1 MTRVGALAGLWL
13 ASTAAL
19 GQNAAPGNDTIR
31 KEELSADLHFLASDE
46 MRGRLTD
53 TREYALAASW
63 IEARFKRL
71 GLKGV
76 GEETSFSHRYSL
88 TWSTLGKENR
98 LTLSNGSVRTQAQVL
113 DDFMPLFFSP
123 SAQSRGRV
131 MFCGYGIQAPDLR
144 WDDLR
149 GDLRGAI
156 VLVLDGE
163 PGADDPKSLF
173 DGSVN
178 SVHSDALR
186 KALNAQARGAA
197 GLLVVSGRG
206 PRSGINR
213 FAADARAYWPPKPPH
228 LKRYALTASA
238 SKLRIPVASVSQ
250 PLAQQMLGSRTLADL
265 VRESEKPG
273 GFTAVELPGVD
284 LDLALEVDR
293 HVIEDRSVMAMLE
306 GSDPQLKD
314 EAVLIGA
321 HYDHNGTDGNQIYA
335 GADDNGS
342 GTVALIEIAE
352 AFVRAAAGGQ
362 GPKRSVLFVSWG
374 SEERCCGPLLGAWAW
389 AENPPWPLEKTVAML
404 NMDMIGRSE
413 EVPEGGGGRFR
424 GLAVQTAASNANA
437 VNIIGTSFSPDMRTA
452 VTAANRNFDLQ
463 LRFRY
468 DNNPSNLLRRSD
480 HWVFLNH
487 GIPALWFHTGLHP
500 DYHTIYDRPEKI
512 DYPKMERIAR
522 LVHQLGWDLA
532 QGGQRPAI
540 LKPRPIPEPD

>member
-1 MTRVGALAGLWL
+1 MRRAGVLAGLLL
-13 ASTAAL
+13 AAMAAV
-19 GQNAAPGNDTIR
+19 GQSRAPGNDTIR
-31 KEELSADLHFLASDE
+31 KEDLSADLHFLASDE

-53 TREYALAASW
+53 TPEYSLAASW

-76 GEETSFSHRYSL
+76 GEENSFTHRYSL

-98 LTLSNGSVRTQAQVL
+98 LTLLSGAVRTQVQVL

-123 SAQSRGRV
+123 SSQSRGRV
-131 MFCGYGIQAPDLR
+131 MFSGYGIQAPDLR

-149 GDLRGAI
+149 GDVRGAI
-156 VLVLDGE
+156 VLVLEGE
-163 PGADDPKSLF
+163 PGADDPKSIF

-178 SVHSDALR
+178 SVHSDTLR
-186 KALNAQARGAA
+186 KALNAQARGAV
-197 GLLVVSGRG
+197 GLLVVSGRAS
-206 PRSGINR
+206 RSGVNR
-213 FAADARAYWPPKPPH
+213 FGADARGYWPPQPPH
-228 LKRYALTASA
+228 LKRYALTTWA

-250 PLAQQMLGSRTLADL
+250 ALAQQMLGSRTLADL
-265 VRESEKPG
+265 VREAEKPG
-273 GFTAVELPGVD
+273 GFAAITLPDVE
-284 LDLALEVDR
+284 LDLALAVDR
-293 HVIEDRSVMAMLE
+293 HVIEDRSVVALLE
-306 GSDPQLKD
+306 GSDPQLKS
-314 EAVLIGA
+314 EAVLVGA
-321 HYDHNGTDGNQIYA
+321 HYDHNGTDGSQIYA

-352 AFVRAAAGGQ
+352 AFTQAAAAGQ
-362 GPKRSVLFVSWG
+362 RPKRSVLFVSWG

-389 AENPPWPLEKTVAML
+389 ADNPPWPLEKTVAML

-424 GLAVQTAASNANA
+424 GLAVQTGASNANA
-437 VNIIGTSFSPDMRTA
+437 VNLIGTSFSPDMRAA

-487 GIPALWFHTGLHP
+487 GVPALWFHTGLHP
-500 DYHTIYDRPEKI
+500 DYHTIYDRPETI

-522 LVHQLGWDLA
+522 LVHQLSWDLA

-540 LKPRPIPEPD
+540 LKPRPIPNPD